1 MSIRAR
7 GRGRETMNRSIP
19 HTSANDR
26 LRRFSQ
32 VQEENNNKMDV
43 DIDENQNK
51 QVGERGRGRGRGGYR
66 GYRGRATM
74 NLTFPR
80 QSANERLQ
88 RFAEPIKPGQ
98 LKVNIDIRPDGDA
111 QNRPSPSVDK
121 RPSEGAEG
129 CNCLRDMMR
138 IFCESCGHVDEG
150 RLRKTCPLHPRD
162 VYLYDIT
169 HCNRC
174 RRVYIP
180 NGPKPR
186 LMEFPLPPGHKPTK
200 QLVLTKLSS
209 ASPI

>member
-98 LKVNIDIRPDGDA
+98 LKVNIDIRPAGDA

-129 CNCLRDMMR
+129 CNCLRDMTR

>member
-26 LRRFSQ
+26 LQRFSQ

-43 DIDENQNK
+43 DIVDENQNK

-98 LKVNIDIRPDGDA
+98 LKVNIDIRPAGDA
-111 QNRPSPSVDK
+111 QNRQSPSVDK

-200 QLVLTKLSS
+200 QLILTKLST
-209 ASPI
+209 AI

>member
-26 LRRFSQ
+26 LQRFSQ

-43 DIDENQNK
+43 DIVDENQNK

-80 QSANERLQ
+80 QSANQRLQ

-98 LKVNIDIRPDGDA
+98 LKVNIDIRPAGDA
-111 QNRPSPSVDK
+111 QNRPSPSGDK

-200 QLVLTKLSS
+200 QLILTKLST
-209 ASPI
+209 AI